1 MESGKRPA
9 PKMADLELTAAHSV
23 YSRYWRMGYA
33 PEVLLNARDLSLI
46 PGVVE
51 AISNFYTDKYDL
63 LGFNHSYCDRLLF
76 FALMQRFTLSV

>member
-9 PKMADLELTAAHSV
+9 PEMADLELTAAHSV

-51 AISNFYTDKYDL
+51 AISNFILTSMIFQVLTILTVIGSCFLRLCNVL
-63 LGFNHSYCDRLLF
+63 L
-76 FALMQRFTLSV
+76 